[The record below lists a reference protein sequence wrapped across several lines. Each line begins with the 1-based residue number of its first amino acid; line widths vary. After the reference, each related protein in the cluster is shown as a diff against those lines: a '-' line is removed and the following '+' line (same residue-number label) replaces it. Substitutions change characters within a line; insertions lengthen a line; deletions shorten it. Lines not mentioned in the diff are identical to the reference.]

1 LVHAVATAS
10 EQKEQTM
17 QHVHELAESASVVL
31 AALFAL
37 AGLMQL
43 VGLKPVRQAVVRWGY
58 SPRRLRITGALELL
72 AAILLAVPFTRPAG
86 VVLAAAINFSIVV
99 LLLNHRAW
107 ALAMPGVAM
116 AAALLLTLF
125 QWR

>member
-1 LVHAVATAS
+1 
-10 EQKEQTM
+10 M
-17 QHVHELAESASVVL
+17 QELHSLAESVTFTL

-37 AGLMQL
+37 AGLVQL
-43 VGLKPVRQAVVRWGY
+43 AGFKPVWQATERWGY
-58 SPRRLRITGALELL
+58 SQRRLHVNGALQLL
-72 AAILLAVPFTRPAG
+72 AAFLLVMPYTRPVG
-86 VVLAAAINFSIVV
+86 VALAAAINFSIVV

-107 ALAMPGVAM
+107 AVAMPGVAM

>member
-1 LVHAVATAS
+1 MQDLHA
-10 EQKEQTM
+10 
-17 QHVHELAESASVVL
+17 LAESVTLTL

-37 AGLMQL
+37 AALLQL
-43 VGLKPVRQAVVRWGY
+43 VGFKPLLQAIERWGY
-58 SPRRLRITGALELL
+58 SQRRLRITGVLQLL
-72 AAILLAVPFTRPAG
+72 AAFLLVMPNTRPVG
-86 VVLAAAINFSIVV
+86 VALAAAINFSIVV

-107 ALAMPGVAM
+107 AVATPGVAM

>member
-1 LVHAVATAS
+1 MQDLHA
-10 EQKEQTM
+10 
-17 QHVHELAESASVVL
+17 LAESVTLTL

-37 AGLMQL
+37 AGLLQL
-43 VGLKPVRQAVVRWGY
+43 AGPKPVREAIERWGY
-58 SPRRLRITGALELL
+58 SPRRFRVNGALQLL
-72 AAILLAVPFTRPAG
+72 AAVLLVMPNTRPVG
-86 VVLAAAINFSIVV
+86 VALAAAINFSIVV

>member
-1 LVHAVATAS
+1 MQDFHA
-10 EQKEQTM
+10 
-17 QHVHELAESASVVL
+17 LAEWITFAL

-37 AGLMQL
+37 AGLLQL
-43 VGLKPVRQAVVRWGY
+43 SGFKPLRRAIGRWGY
-58 SPRRLRITGALELL
+58 SRRRMRVNGALQLL
-72 AAILLAVPFTRPAG
+72 AAVLLAIPNTRPVG
-86 VVLAAAINFSIVV
+86 VALAAAINFSIVV

-107 ALAMPGVAM
+107 AVAMPGVAM

>member
-1 LVHAVATAS
+1 MQNLHAWAELVTF
-10 EQKEQTM
+10 T
-17 QHVHELAESASVVL
+17 L

-37 AGLMQL
+37 AGLLQL
-43 VGLKPVRQAVVRWGY
+43 AGFKPLRQAIERWGY
-58 SPRRLRITGALELL
+58 SPRRLRITGALQLL
-72 AAILLAVPFTRPAG
+72 IAFLLVMPDTRPVG
-86 VVLAAAINFSIVV
+86 VAFAAAINFSIVV

-107 ALAMPGVAM
+107 AVAMPGIAT

>member
-1 LVHAVATAS
+1 MEHIHA
-10 EQKEQTM
+10 
-17 QHVHELAESASVVL
+17 LAESVTFVL

-37 AGLMQL
+37 AVLLQL
-43 VGLKPVRQAVVRWGY
+43 AGFKPVRQAIERWGY
-58 SPRRLRITGALELL
+58 SARRLHINGALQL
-72 AAILLAVPFTRPAG
+72 AAAVLLVIPNTRLAG
-86 VVLAAAINFSIVV
+86 VALAAAINFSIVA

-107 ALAMPGVAM
+107 AIAMPGVAM

>member
-1 LVHAVATAS
+1 
-10 EQKEQTM
+10 M
-17 QHVHELAESASVVL
+17 QDLHTLAESVSVTL

-37 AGLMQL
+37 AGLLQL
-43 VGLKPVRQAVVRWGY
+43 SGFKTVRQAIVRWGY
-58 SPRRLRITGALELL
+58 SQRRLRITGALQLL
-72 AAILLAVPFTRPAG
+72 AAVLLAVPNTRPVG
-86 VVLAAAINFSIVV
+86 VALAAAINFSIVV

-107 ALAMPGVAM
+107 AVAMPGVAM